1 MKSYTHYHEQLQFR
15 GPVGLAAAVATAA
28 QRDHTTMSEFLRRT
42 VIARLDE
49 IGLPLES
56 VPGANQP
63 AQAETGAK

>member
-49 IGLPLES
+49 IGLSLES
-56 VPGANQP
+56 VPGAN
-63 AQAETGAK
+63 ALDGVR

>member
-15 GPVGLAAAVATAA
+15 GPVGLASAVATAA

-49 IGLPLES
+49 IGLQLES
-56 VPGANQP
+56 VPSANQP
-63 AQAETGAK
+63 AQAEAGAK